1 MTATVEQDAELAR
14 RVYGDRVV
22 DKQLATQEVFARLP
36 RYVTE
41 YLLAKYVRAGHEEED
56 IRAIKERIRGRI
68 PEADQKEIIKNRLM
82 RDGSYVV
89 IDQLEAEVDLAAGRH
104 WARLNCLDS
113 EVIAISS
120 PIVDKYEGLLNGGLW
135 GTITLAYD
143 PSLTARARLSVTD
156 FVPFQ
161 VSKADVDGY
170 RAGRA
175 HFSTDEWIR
184 LMLRSAGYEPD
195 HLPSERH
202 RWLLLARLIPLVERN
217 VNLIELGPRGTGKTF
232 LLRNLSPSVFTI
244 SGGRPSPASLFL
256 HKITQKVGILGTR
269 KVVVFDEIAA
279 TTFPDKEIIA
289 TLKDYMESGE
299 FSRGKKRVASDASIV
314 LTGNLDVTGEQ
325 PSEIYTHLFEE
336 LPGPLIDAAF
346 LDRLH
351 GYAPGWEIPKVSQ
364 VTLAQGVGFVT
375 DYYGEVLK
383 ELRHEEVSKRF
394 DGFGLGS
401 AATVRDLRG
410 AKRIASGMLK
420 ILFPDG
426 QCTDDE
432 LRACMRFGVEF
443 RQRVHNQ
450 LMYIAPGE
458 FTRRSISF
466 TGMPPHEARDL
477 QETQKVQERDARA
490 NREALVGQVTGLV
503 VLTRQETA
511 IGGDVFFIEVSLL
524 PGRAGPSVTGLRG
537 QVLNDSVKTAFQAVQ
552 QLDGEWKAA
561 ATRLQTGTTA
571 VHLVNIADAK
581 DGPSAGVAFVTAM
594 VSAAL
599 GRPVRAGLAMTG
611 EVSLHGHVGAVG
623 GVAQKIVA
631 AAHHQRKM
639 VIIPAQ
645 NALDLRDVPDEV
657 LSKIDVVTVERMEEV
672 LHHALGTTAPALGAN
687 PAVASQA

>member
-1 MTATVEQDAELAR
+1 MTATVEQDALLAR
-14 RVYGDRVV
+14 TVYGDRVV

-41 YLLAKYVRAGHEEED
+41 YLLAKYVHAGREEED
-56 IRAIKERIRGRI
+56 IRAVKDRLRGRI

-82 RDGSYVV
+82 RDGTYVV
-89 IDQLEAEVDLAAGRH
+89 IDQLEVDVDLGAGRH
-104 WARLNCLDS
+104 WARLNCLDN
-113 EVIAISS
+113 ETIAIGSA
-120 PIVDKYEGLLNGGLW
+120 IVDRHEALLNGGLW

-143 PSLTARARLSVTD
+143 PSSTSRARLSVTD
-156 FVPFQ
+156 FIPFQ

-175 HFSTDEWIR
+175 HFSTDEWVR

-195 HLPSERH
+195 HIPVERH
-202 RWLLLARLIPLVERN
+202 RWLLLARMIPLVERN

-244 SGGRPSPASLFL
+244 SGGRPSPATLFL

-314 LTGNLDVTGEQ
+314 LTGNLEVAGDQ
-325 PSEIYTHLFEE
+325 PSESYRHLFEE
-336 LPGPLIDAAF
+336 LPASLIDAAF

-351 GYAPGWEIPKVSQ
+351 GYSPGWEIPKVSQ
-364 VTLAQGVGFVT
+364 MSLAQGVGFVT

-383 ELRHEEVSKRF
+383 ELRHEEVSRRF
-394 DGFGLGS
+394 DSLGLGS

-426 QCTDDE
+426 RCTDDE
-432 LRACMRFGVEF
+432 LRSCMRFGVEF

-450 LMYIAPGE
+450 LVFIAPGE

-466 TGMPPHEARDL
+466 AGMLAHEARDL
-477 QETQKVQERDARA
+477 QETQKVQERDVRA

-503 VLTRQETA
+503 VLVRQE
-511 IGGDVFFIEVSLL
+511 IVFGGDVFFIEVSLL
-524 PGRAGPSVTGLRG
+524 PGRTGPSVTGLRG
-537 QVLNDSVKTAFQAVQ
+537 QVLNDSVKTAFQVVQ
-552 QLDGEWKAA
+552 QLEGEWKEAA
-561 ATRLQTGTTA
+561 ERLQNCTTA
-571 VHLVNIADAK
+571 VHLVNIADPK

-599 GRPVRAGLAMTG
+599 ERPVRAGLSMTG

-623 GVAQKIVA
+623 GVARKIVA

-645 NALDLRDVPDEV
+645 NALDLRDVPDDV
-657 LSKIDVVTVERMEEV
+657 LSRIEVVTVERIDDV
-672 LHHALGTTAPALGAN
+672 LRYALGGSGP
-687 PAVASQA
+687 